1 MIGFTQSLLP
11 IHGEGDHD
19 VLKKR
24 SVSTLLRVVEGLL
37 SAVGMTP
44 PSARFTRIHLPMHG
58 EEK

>member
-24 SVSTLLRVVEGLL
+24 SVSTLLRVVEGYPF
-37 SAVGMTP
+37 ARAMTP
-44 PSARFTRIHLPMHG
+44 PSARSTRIHLPMNG